1 MAWLEI
7 LKYLQAELKK
17 QKAAQE
23 IKLGAYDPRAIK
35 NTDGIILLMRGNEQP
50 DNDSDMVDYETVTLY
65 LECWI
70 RYDGTELSIGYEKLA
85 ALESEVDAVLQ
96 KIRNASGMV
105 TNAIQLMDI
114 RVSRKTG
121 DLGGLRPLYGVQ
133 YEITVTVYES
143 ED

>member
-23 IKLGAYDPRAIK
+23 IKLGAYDPRTIK
-35 NTDGIILLMRGNEQP
+35 NTDGTVLIMRGNEQP
-50 DNDSDMVDYETVTLY
+50 DSDSDMVDYETITLY

-70 RYDGTELSIGYEKLA
+70 RYDGTELYVGYEKLA

-105 TNAIQLMDI
+105 TNAIQIMDI
-114 RVSRKTG
+114 RVSRKIG
-121 DLGGLRPLYGVQ
+121 DPGGLRPLYGVQ

>member
-7 LKYLQAELKK
+7 LKYLQAEMKK

-70 RYDGTELSIGYEKLA
+70 RYDGTELSIGYENWPRWKA
-85 ALESEVDAVLQ
+85 
-96 KIRNASGMV
+96 KWMPFC
-105 TNAIQLMDI
+105 
-114 RVSRKTG
+114 RKSAPC
-121 DLGGLRPLYGVQ
+121 RAK
-133 YEITVTVYES
+133 
-143 ED
+143 

>member
-1 MAWLEI
+1 MAWFDI

-50 DNDSDMVDYETVTLY
+50 DNDSDMVDYETITLY

-70 RYDGTELSIGYEKLA
+70 RYDGTELYVGYEKLA
-85 ALESEVDAVLQ
+85 ALESKVDAVLQ
-96 KIRNASGMV
+96 KIRTVSGKV
-105 TNAIQLMDI
+105 TNNIQLMDI
-114 RVSRKTG
+114 QVSRKTG
-121 DLGGLRPLYGVQ
+121 DPGGLRPLYGVQ

>member
-7 LKYLQAELKK
+7 LKYLQTELKK

-23 IKLGAYDPRAIK
+23 IKLGAYDPRTIK

-50 DNDSDMVDYETVTLY
+50 DTDSDMVDYETITLY

-70 RYDGTELSIGYEKLA
+70 RYDGTELYVGYEKLA

-96 KIRNASGMV
+96 KIR
-105 TNAIQLMDI
+105 
-114 RVSRKTG
+114 VSRKTG
-121 DLGGLRPLYGVQ
+121 DPGGLRPLYGVQ